1 MPNDIHAQ
9 AKKLFFM
16 FIEKKLFFF
25 FFGLFYVGKIFF
37 NYSTLICKTLLQLE
51 REVLN

>member
-16 FIEKKLFFF
+16 FIGKKLFFC
-25 FFGLFYVGKIFF
+25 GLFYVGEIFF
-37 NYSTLICKTLLQLE
+37 NYLTLICKTLLQLE